1 MIPVGAMQKKIKN
14 ININYLDYGNKNG
27 DALVLLHGWGQ
38 NLEMMLPFAKPFSQS
53 YHIIIID
60 LPGFGRSE
68 IPNLVLS
75 IEDYADII
83 KELLDSLNIK
93 TPILI
98 GHSFGGQIAL
108 FYSSKYGVKKLILL
122 ASPFRPRKVKK
133 TFKSR
138 LFHIIKKTPIL
149 KNHLE
154 YFKSRFGSTDYRNA
168 KGVMRDILVKKVNL
182 DMTNELEKVLCPT
195 LIVWGTNDTAVPVDD
210 ASFLKEHIINSELII
225 YENASHYAYLER
237 LEDLVKSLKEFLE
250 RK

>member
-1 MIPVGAMQKKIKN
+1 MIPVGAMQKNIKN

-38 NLEMMLPFAKPFSQS
+38 NLEMMLPLAKYFDKS
-53 YHIIIID
+53 YRIIIID

-68 IPNLVLS
+68 IPTDVLS

-83 KELLDSLNIK
+83 KELLDNLNIK
-93 TPILI
+93 TPMLI
-98 GHSFGGQIAL
+98 GHSFGGQVAL
-108 FYSSKYGVKKLILL
+108 YYSSKYNVKKLVLL
-122 ASPFRPRKVKK
+122 ASPFRPHKGKK

-182 DMTNELEKVLCPT
+182 DMTKNLENVLCST
-195 LIVWGTNDTAVPVDD
+195 LIVWGTNDTAVPVED
-210 ASFLKEHIINSELII
+210 ANFLKEYIVNSELII